1 MPLRSLRR
9 LKLLL
14 EFEPKFRAVVD
25 LVNTI
30 SVAGCGEDQ
39 FCGEVTQVEP
49 ESKVQLTTKT
59 A

>member
-14 EFEPKFRAVVD
+14 EFEPKFRAVVQSRKQFQ
-25 LVNTI
+25 LEAAVKI
-30 SVAGCGEDQ
+30 STVLKQ
-39 FCGEVTQVEP
+39 QVEP